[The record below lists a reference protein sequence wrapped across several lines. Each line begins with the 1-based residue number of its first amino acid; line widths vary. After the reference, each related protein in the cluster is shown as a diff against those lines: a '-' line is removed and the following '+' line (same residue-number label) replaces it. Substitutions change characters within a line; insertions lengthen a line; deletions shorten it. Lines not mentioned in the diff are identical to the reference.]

1 MYIHGRVTPSVS
13 SVCVCVCM
21 CVCIH
26 TTHWKCADCNFLYVR
41 DVFLLSLLIGHGLNR
56 EKKKPP
62 KYFEITN
69 FGDKKNQV
77 MKCSSFLFCFVFF
90 FVFRCGLFCVCVI
103 SYPGGVY
110 ISSFFF
116 LEI

>member
-1 MYIHGRVTPSVS
+1 MYIKLVVVVLYLIRCTYTVGSPPLCLVFVY
-13 SVCVCVCM
+13 
-21 CVCIH
+21 VCIH

-69 FGDKKNQV
+69 FGAKK
-77 MKCSSFLFCFVFF
+77 KKKK
-90 FVFRCGLFCVCVI
+90 I
-103 SYPGGVY
+103 K
-110 ISSFFF
+110 
-116 LEI
+116 